1 MIRFLPEKNKK
12 EIKIEYFSRV
22 FSVVLIFMILLGIIS
37 TFSIFPAYIISFY
50 RDISIKSQSASVEA
64 NKIDTN
70 EQESLVKT
78 TNELILFLN
87 QFKNEKP
94 SVQMLGVLEKTNKNI
109 KINQISYSKRD
120 SLYQFIF
127 KGVADNREGLLSF
140 VKDIKLD
147 KNISAVDLPVSDF
160 VKSSDIDFTITLS
173 IK

>member
-70 EQESLVKT
+70 
-78 TNELILFLN
+78 
-87 QFKNEKP
+87 
-94 SVQMLGVLEKTNKNI
+94 
-109 KINQISYSKRD
+109 
-120 SLYQFIF
+120 
-127 KGVADNREGLLSF
+127 
-140 VKDIKLD
+140 
-147 KNISAVDLPVSDF
+147 
-160 VKSSDIDFTITLS
+160 
-173 IK
+173 